1 MDTNKFFSFSRIAM
15 VMKREIMENWKTNLY
30 RLIGI
35 YAGFLLVMVF
45 TMSKQASSY
54 SDPQV
59 AFQHYCSNVLG
70 AFVLIIGIFGIVYAA
85 NIMENMITKEKRI
98 AFLML
103 PATMIEKFVARFL
116 IVTVGLAVAVFVAAS
131 LAEITRYLLLPLFNV
146 PETFHQSV
154 LYNLLS
160 MASVDGEQIY
170 RGSGYAMNMPYQ
182 NWLGE
187 LCGWAFLV
195 WSHSLYILGG
205 SYWYKKP
212 FFKTLGTLMLISLL
226 CSVLSV
232 HIISWVGNDGMRSFA
247 EWLEANSQ
255 WMTLNKL
262 LSLGVAFFSAFT
274 MFNWWLSY
282 RLFTRSQVIKP
293 KFRLL

>member
-1 MDTNKFFSFSRIAM
+1 MDTNKFFSFPRIAM

-116 IVTVGLAVAVFVAAS
+116 TVTVGLAVAVFVAAS

-170 RGSGYAMNMPYQ
+170 RGSGYVMNMPYQ

-212 FFKTLGTLMLISLL
+212 FFKTLGTLMLISIL

>member
-1 MDTNKFFSFSRIAM
+1 
-15 VMKREIMENWKTNLY
+15 MENWKTNLY

-45 TMSKQASSY
+45 TMSKQASLY

-116 IVTVGLAVAVFVAAS
+116 TVTVGLAVAVFVAAS

-212 FFKTLGTLMLISLL
+212 FFKTLGTLMLISIL

>member
-35 YAGFLLVMVF
+35 YAAFALVMILHMW
-45 TMSKQASSY
+45 TMSSGRSSQI
-54 SDPQV
+54 S
-59 AFQHYCSNVLG
+59 FTTYCSNIMG
-70 AFVLIIGIFGIVYAA
+70 TFVFIIGIASIAYAA

-116 IVTVGLAVAVFVAAS
+116 IVTVGMAAAIIVAAS
-131 LAEITRYLLLPLFNV
+131 LAEITRYLVLPLFNL
-146 PETFHQSV
+146 PEAFHQSV
-154 LYNLLS
+154 LYHLLS
-160 MASVDGEQIY
+160 MAAIDGEQVF
-170 RGSGYAMNMPYQ
+170 RGSGSALNMSYQ

-212 FFKTLGTLMLISLL
+212 FFKTLGTLMLISIL

-247 EWLEANSQ
+247 EWLEANFQ
-255 WMTLNKL
+255 WVTLNKL
-262 LSLGVAFFSAFT
+262 LSLGVACFSAFT

>member
-35 YAGFLLVMVF
+35 YAAFALVMVL
-45 TMSKQASSY
+45 TMSKQVTY
-54 SDPQV
+54 SDSQM
-59 AFQHYCSNVLG
+59 AF
-70 AFVLIIGIFGIVYAA
+70 IIGIFGIVYAA

-116 IVTVGLAVAVFVAAS
+116 IVTVGLAAAVFVAAS

-187 LCGWAFLV
+187 LCGWAFLL

-205 SYWYKKP
+205 NYWYKKP
-212 FFKTLGTLMLISLL
+212 FFKTLGALMLISILF
-226 CSVLSV
+226 SVLSV
-232 HIISWVGNDGMRSFA
+232 HILSWIGDDNMRSFS
-247 EWLEANSQ
+247 EWLETNFQ

>member
-1 MDTNKFFSFSRIAM
+1 MDTNKFFSFPRIAM

-59 AFQHYCSNVLG
+59 AFQHYCSNVQG

-212 FFKTLGTLMLISLL
+212 FFKTLGTLMLISIL

>member
-1 MDTNKFFSFSRIAM
+1 MDTNKFFSFPRIAM
-15 VMKREIMENWKTNLY
+15 VMKREIMENWKTNLN

-54 SDPQV
+54 SGPQV

-212 FFKTLGTLMLISLL
+212 FFKTLGTLMLISIL

>member
-35 YAGFLLVMVF
+35 YAAFALVMVL
-45 TMSKQASSY
+45 TMSKQVTY
-54 SDPQV
+54 SDSQM
-59 AFQHYCSNVLG
+59 AFQHYCSNIMG
-70 AFVLIIGIFGIVYAA
+70 TFAFIIGIFGIVYAA

-187 LCGWAFLV
+187 LCGWAFLL

-205 SYWYKKP
+205 NYWYKKP
-212 FFKTLGTLMLISLL
+212 FFKILGALMLISILF
-226 CSVLSV
+226 SVLSV
-232 HIISWVGNDGMRSFA
+232 HILSWIGDDNMRSFS
-247 EWLEANSQ
+247 EWLETNFQ

-282 RLFTRSQVIKP
+282 QLFTRSQVVKP

>member
-1 MDTNKFFSFSRIAM
+1 MDTNNFFSFSRIAM

-35 YAGFLLVMVF
+35 YAAFALVMILHMW
-45 TMSKQASSY
+45 TMSSGRSSQI
-54 SDPQV
+54 SFT
-59 AFQHYCSNVLG
+59 AYCSNIMG
-70 AFVLIIGIFGIVYAA
+70 AFVFIIGIASIAYAA

-116 IVTVGLAVAVFVAAS
+116 TVTVGLAVAVFVAAS

-212 FFKTLGTLMLISLL
+212 FFKTLGTLMLISIL

>member
-1 MDTNKFFSFSRIAM
+1 MDTNKFFSFPRIAM

-170 RGSGYAMNMPYQ
+170 RGSGYAMNMPYG

-212 FFKTLGTLMLISLL
+212 FFKTLGTLMLISIL